1 MDNMT
6 DLFAELAGKPRA
18 SREAVNFDTL
28 SLIQEDELEAMVTVE
43 GMVAAACNQHLP
55 HFISFN
61 TRLNALLEDKRVD
74 ESSNPLDPQQIATA
88 FVDAVKP
95 IGLDGTS
102 AIIVYRGF
110 SSGVLREL
118 ESVLHTANQIL
129 IDHGVIPD
137 LGLDGGKP
145 TAHTSA
151 HAGPRDATERTG
163 FGSIEPKPTAAA
175 QEPKAEMFS
184 LM

>member
-1 MDNMT
+1 MT

-43 GMVAAACNQHLP
+43 GMVAAARNQHLP

-118 ESVLHTANQIL
+118 ESVLHAANQRKSTRGAGFLSRQFQQQLVEARDVGCRIIQLPTFRKRRL
-129 IDHGVIPD
+129 IVE
-137 LGLDGGKP
+137 
-145 TAHTSA
+145 
-151 HAGPRDATERTG
+151 DA
-163 FGSIEPKPTAAA
+163 
-175 QEPKAEMFS
+175 
-184 LM
+184 